1 MTAGAGVLRSEESLT
16 ATLATIDEIAAGVA
30 ASGETSP
37 DMAEIG
43 NLLDLGAAL
52 VHAARART
60 ESRGN
65 HWRSDH
71 PETDPGLRVRLVQS

>member
-1 MTAGAGVLRSEESLT
+1 MTAGAGVLRSDASLSE
-16 ATLATIDEIAAGVA
+16 TLHAIDEIAAEVR

-37 DMAEIG
+37 AMAEIR
-43 NLLDLGAAL
+43 NLLDVGAAL

-71 PETDPGLRVRLVQS
+71 PDLDPALRVRLVQR